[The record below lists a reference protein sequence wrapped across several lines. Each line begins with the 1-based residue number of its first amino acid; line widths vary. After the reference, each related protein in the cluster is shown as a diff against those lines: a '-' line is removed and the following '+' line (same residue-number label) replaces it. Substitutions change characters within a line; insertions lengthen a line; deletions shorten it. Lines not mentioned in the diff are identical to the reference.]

1 MTLQR
6 RLASSPF
13 AIFKSIVRRKERLEA
28 RLKEETLLLQGREL
42 QDELKISTKFEELRL
57 EDIDD
62 IYEDKNASEIEEK
75 ENEFIDNA
83 TTALTLSELKLEIET
98 LKELEILSKSV
109 VDAGTDS
116 KWQELKRILDDE
128 LMVDPNGARRKLV
141 LFTEFKDT
149 LIDLA
154 RKIRN
159 SLGRGSQRDTWLC
172 SSKEKKT
179 SGSCLYE

>member
-1 MTLQR
+1 MT
-6 RLASSPF
+6 AP
-13 AIFKSIVRRKERLEA
+13 KVRA
-28 RLKEETLLLQGREL
+28 
-42 QDELKISTKFEELRL
+42 
-57 EDIDD
+57 
-62 IYEDKNASEIEEK
+62 NEIEEK

-141 LFTEFKDT
+141 LFTEFVY
-149 LIDLA
+149 DLPENGPGVPSELNNIP
-154 RKIRN
+154 KIN
-159 SLGRGSQRDTWLC
+159 
-172 SSKEKKT
+172 KNKT
-179 SGSCLYE
+179 FM